1 MKLTNNWKL
10 KKLGDEA
17 ILMPIGQNAYDLRS
31 VINLNTTSVELFE
44 LLQEGKEED
53 DLVKYLTANY
63 EVSEEVAKNDVH
75 EFVTKLKESKIILDD

>member
-1 MKLTNNWKL
+1 MKLSNNWKL

-44 LLQEGKEED
+44 LLQQGKEEK
-53 DLVKYLTANY
+53 DLVNYLTSNY
-63 EVSEEVAKNDVH
+63 EVSEEEASNDVH
-75 EFVTKLKESKIILDD
+75 EFILKLKGSKIILDD

>member
-44 LLQEGKEED
+44 LLQKGKEED

-63 EVSEEVAKNDVH
+63 EVSEEVAKADVH
-75 EFVTKLKESKIILDD
+75 EFVTKLKESKVILDD